1 MLILIVATLVA
12 AVLISRLIWLA
23 SKRWPDS
30 IVKAVLIN
38 AVSAIIA
45 MIAAAYVFA
54 NGGPPKFDMA
64 FLMCGGAQLI
74 VLTFDVV
81 GLVTPKWLQD
91 Q

>member
-1 MLILIVATLVA
+1 MLILIIATLVA

-23 SKRWPDS
+23 ARRWPDS
-30 IVKAVLIN
+30 IVKAVLVN
-38 AVSAIIA
+38 AGSAIIA

-64 FLMCGGAQLI
+64 FLICGGAQLI

-81 GLVTPKWLQD
+81 GLITSRRPQE

>member
-1 MLILIVATLVA
+1 MIILIIATLVV

-23 SKRWPDS
+23 AKRWPDS

-38 AVSAIIA
+38 AGSAIVA

-64 FLMCGGAQLI
+64 FLICGGAQLI

-81 GLVTPKWLQD
+81 GLVTSKRPQE

>member
-74 VLTFDVV
+74 VLVFDVV